1 MLLVAIAIYIKL
13 RLGLMWPWLWHWWGD
28 YGLLIFSMLQIIC
41 ALLSAGAAYTF
52 GVSEKRPRIRVAAMV
67 LGVFAGVW
75 GAVWIPPF
83 PLQETIGGILA
94 SLMAIGGGV
103 LALKRPRVAGILM
116 LLGAIVGKITMFDL
130 YIFNNLFLLP
140 GGALALAPEK
150 KQPAAPDEKRPAAI
164 YAAMVLGIMGGL
176 FAVYCAFVGLVARD
190 PWMLGIFPKEIDMVV
205 LWIWI
210 FLFPG
215 LGLLG
220 GILVL
225 ARPKVAGRL
234 MLISGLIGPPVGIF
248 VLLAAIELFLFV
260 FYALASL
267 FLITA
272 GILASAAARRREHN
286 LMGKV

>member
-1 MLLVAIAIYIKL
+1 
-13 RLGLMWPWLWHWWGD
+13 
-28 YGLLIFSMLQIIC
+28 
-41 ALLSAGAAYTF
+41 
-52 GVSEKRPRIRVAAMV
+52 
-67 LGVFAGVW
+67 
-75 GAVWIPPF
+75 
-83 PLQETIGGILA
+83 
-94 SLMAIGGGV
+94 
-103 LALKRPRVAGILM
+103 
-116 LLGAIVGKITMFDL
+116 MFDL

-150 KQPAAPDEKRPAAI
+150 KQPAAPDKKRPAAI

-190 PWMLGIFPKEIDMVV
+190 PGYGILPKEIDMLV

-215 LGLLG
+215 LALLG

-225 ARPKVAGRL
+225 TWPEVAGRL
-234 MLISGLIGPPVGIF
+234 MLTSGLIGPPVGIF
-248 VLLAAIELFLFV
+248 VLYAAIEPFLFA
-260 FYALASL
+260 FYALAAL

-272 GILASAAARRREHN
+272 GIIASVAARRREHN